1 MLVSQIL
8 KDKGDLVFTA
18 SPNETVG
25 AAAALLHT
33 RKVGAMVVLEEDETI
48 AGILSERDIV
58 RVIAKEGASALTRAI
73 ATCMTRDVVFAQ
85 PEETVDALLERMTD
99 RRIRHLPVCR
109 GQRLAGIISIGD
121 LVKYK
126 IRETQAEADGLKAY
140 IAAG

>member
-33 RKVGAMVVLEEDETI
+33 RRVGAMVVLEEDETI

-58 RVIAKEGASALTRAI
+58 RVIAKEGASALTKPISA
-73 ATCMTRDVVFAQ
+73 CMTRDVVFAQ

-99 RRIRHLPVCR
+99 RRIRHLPVCKNK
-109 GQRLAGIISIGD
+109 RLVGIISIGD

-126 IRETQAEADGLKAY
+126 ISEAQAEAEGLKAY